1 MDVLNAW
8 SIYLKKC
15 LKLFG
20 WFFLLVLIAV
30 FILLVLALQTKPL
43 VVSSYTVTPG
53 TAQSAEQLALRMHRA
68 YNNTELTITAD
79 EANALIA
86 IARRLYPTVHGR
98 VNIGN
103 QQLLAAASVPLVQ
116 DKLYLNV
123 SVLLLPSKKG
133 LAVHEVRV
141 GQLRVSGALTLK
153 MAEWIGNR
161 YLPPEGATQLLAAIQ
176 EVSFQQDELWVRYQ
190 LPEQF
195 QPDQVVRLRDQ
206 WQPYGDPKHIQHY
219 YQLLAQHKAD
229 SLVLSDYLQVLFTE
243 AAYRSQHQGSA
254 VAENQAALLALGVF
268 FGTSKLELLLG
279 DVRQNSHYASSPP
292 RVTLAG
298 RLDLQQHFVYS
309 AVIKTLTNKNIGFLA
324 GEMKELLDA
333 NPGGSGFSFVDLLA
347 DMAGVRFAEIALQSE
362 KSARAL
368 QQIIVD
374 NGLNDIDLLPDFS
387 TLPEG
392 LYYDAFRDNFDTVE
406 SEQYQLMLKHINQ
419 ALIELP
425 VYRLLNAE

>member
-1 MDVLNAW
+1 M
-8 SIYLKKC
+8 YLKKC
-15 LKLFG
+15 LKFFG

-53 TAQSAEQLALRMHRA
+53 TAQSAEQLALRIRRA

-103 QQLLAAASVPLVQ
+103 QQMLAAASVPLVQ
-116 DKLYLNV
+116 DQLYLNV
-123 SVLLLPSKKG
+123 SALLLPSKKG

-153 MAEWIGNR
+153 VAEWIGNR

-190 LPEQF
+190 LPEQL
-195 QPDQVVRLRDQ
+195 QLSQVARLRDQ

-219 YQLLAQHKAD
+219 YQLLANHKAD

-243 AAYRSQHQGSA
+243 AAYRSQQQGSA

-268 FGTSKLELLLG
+268 FGTSKFELLLG
-279 DVRQNSHYASSPP
+279 DVRQNSRYGAAPP

-309 AVIKTLTNKNIGFLA
+309 AAIKTLTNKNIGYLA

-347 DMAGVRFAEIALQSE
+347 DIAGVRFAEIALGTEQS
-362 KSARAL
+362 AAAL
-368 QQIIVD
+368 QRFVSEAHLTD
-374 NGLNDIDLLPDFS
+374 ADVLPDFS
-387 TLPEG
+387 AFPEG
-392 LYYDAFRDNFDTVE
+392 IAYDTFREDFDTIE
-406 SEQYQLMLKHINQ
+406 SEAYNQLVIAITEALHDLPLYQLDHL
-419 ALIELP
+419 
-425 VYRLLNAE
+425 